1 MSYRSVLLKFSMN
14 MLCPSVDDIYK
25 VKALLKSS
33 QAVVNHSAILQTTIS
48 PAIVTF
54 SKDDTLKMLK
64 YLKRDDWEK
73 VMREDSH
80 FFRLR

>member
-1 MSYRSVLLKFSMN
+1 MSSRSVLLKISMN

-25 VKALLKSS
+25 VNALLKYS
-33 QAVVNHSAILQTTIS
+33 QAVVNHSAILQSTIS

-54 SKDDTLKMLK
+54 TKDDTLKMLK

-73 VMREDSH
+73 VMRDDAH